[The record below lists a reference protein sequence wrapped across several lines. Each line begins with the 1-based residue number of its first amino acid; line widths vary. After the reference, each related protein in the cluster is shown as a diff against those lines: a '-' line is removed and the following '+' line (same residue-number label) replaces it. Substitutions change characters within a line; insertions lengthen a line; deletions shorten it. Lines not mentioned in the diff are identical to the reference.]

1 MFIDVPKVYLHVV
14 DDIEHF
20 TSIESLKKTVASI
33 VGCTLDDIKVIGFQ
47 PENSFI
53 IIITMRAEFLK
64 ILKKT
69 NTQNLTKLLSLKV
82 DWIRIEDK
90 VIKIDA
96 GESRIHIF
104 FYIKTKP
111 KTTSG
116 IKIKK
121 SQSAISV
128 VIINILYL
136 LLSTFLKINHNC

>member
-1 MFIDVPKVYLHVV
+1 MLFIDVPKVYLHVV

-20 TSIESLKKTVASI
+20 TSIESLKQTVASI
-33 VGCTLDDIKVIGFQ
+33 VDCTSDDIKVIGFQ

-69 NTQNLTKLLSLKV
+69 NSKNLTKLLSFKV

-96 GESRIHIF
+96 GESSIHIF

-111 KTTSG
+111 KTTNG

-121 SQSAISV
+121 VNQQFQS
-128 VIINILYL
+128 
-136 LLSTFLKINHNC
+136 

>member
-1 MFIDVPKVYLHVV
+1 MLFIDVPKVYLHVV

-20 TSIESLKKTVASI
+20 TSIESLKQTVASI
-33 VGCTLDDIKVIGFQ
+33 VGCTSDDIKVIGFH

-69 NTQNLTKLLSLKV
+69 NIQNLTKLLSFKV

-96 GESRIHIF
+96 GESSIQISF
-104 FYIKTKP
+104 ISKP
-111 KTTSG
+111 
-116 IKIKK
+116 
-121 SQSAISV
+121 
-128 VIINILYL
+128 N
-136 LLSTFLKINHNC
+136 LKRRMA

>member
-1 MFIDVPKVYLHVV
+1 MLPNTVKVTYITITFFLFIDVPKVYLHVV

-20 TSIESLKKTVASI
+20 TSIESLKQTVVSI

-69 NTQNLTKLLSLKV
+69 NIQNLTKLLSFKV

-96 GESRIHIF
+96 GESSIQISF
-104 FYIKTKP
+104 ISKP
-111 KTTSG
+111 
-116 IKIKK
+116 
-121 SQSAISV
+121 
-128 VIINILYL
+128 N
-136 LLSTFLKINHNC
+136 LKRRMA

>member
-1 MFIDVPKVYLHVV
+1 MLFIDVPKVYLHVV

-33 VGCTLDDIKVIGFQ
+33 VDCTLDDIKVIGFQ

-69 NTQNLTKLLSLKV
+69 NTQNLTKLLSFKV

-121 SQSAISV
+121 VNQQFQS
-128 VIINILYL
+128 
-136 LLSTFLKINHNC
+136 

>member
-1 MFIDVPKVYLHVV
+1 MLFIDVPKVYLHVV

-20 TSIESLKKTVASI
+20 TSIESLKQTVASI
-33 VGCTLDDIKVIGFQ
+33 VGCTSDDIKVIGFQ

-69 NTQNLTKLLSLKV
+69 NIQNLTKLLSFKV

-96 GESRIHIF
+96 GESSIQISF
-104 FYIKTKP
+104 ISKP
-111 KTTSG
+111 NLKRRMAY
-116 IKIKK
+116 KLKK
-121 SQSAISV
+121 SISNFSRNNQHF
-128 VIINILYL
+128 ISSLINL
-136 LLSTFLKINHNC
+136 FKN